1 MRRRV
6 VLAGVLAACAGVLFL
21 VERYTPT
28 AGVNPSTN
36 AGADSLVDMVH
47 AMVDSLLP
55 RHQIRKEWVKTWQ
68 VRTPGRKFVRSERRV
83 FVPPK
88 FISLNFNLDLNRSL
102 SKYGV
107 HAVATERTKE
117 STVTIHI
124 MMGGHIVESISFVMK
139 PDLELQ

>member
-1 MRRRV
+1 V
-6 VLAGVLAACAGVLFL
+6 VLVGVLAACAAVLFL
-21 VERYTPT
+21 VEKYTPT

-36 AGADSLVDMVH
+36 AGSGLIVEKVH
-47 AMVDSLLP
+47 TMVDSLLA
-55 RHQIRKEWVKTWQ
+55 RHQIRNEWVKTWQ
-68 VRTPGRKFVRSERRV
+68 VRTPGKKFIRSKRRV

-88 FISLNFNLDLNRSL
+88 FVSLNFNLDLNRSL
-102 SKYGV
+102 SQYGV

-139 PDLELQ
+139 PDLEL

>member
-1 MRRRV
+1 M
-6 VLAGVLAACAGVLFL
+6 VLVGVLAACAAVLFL

-36 AGADSLVDMVH
+36 AGSDSLVDMVH
-47 AMVDSLLP
+47 AMVDSLLA

-68 VRTPGRKFVRSERRV
+68 VRTPAKKFIRSERRV

-88 FISLNFNLDLNRSL
+88 FISLNFSLDLNRSL

-107 HAVATERTKE
+107 RTVSTERTKE

-124 MMGGHIVESISFVMK
+124 MMGGHIVESISFVMR